1 MQSSQ
6 LTAQRIRDEAL
17 DQIPWPEHH
26 PLYVD
31 ALLGADQRL
40 WLKRDVVGDS
50 ARWEIWSPDRGPEM
64 EVWVPADLD
73 LKYADDEQ
81 VWGVRKNSLD
91 VPFLY
96 RYLITAR

>member
-1 MQSSQ
+1 
-6 LTAQRIRDEAL
+6 
-17 DQIPWPEHH
+17 
-26 PLYVD
+26 
-31 ALLGADQRL
+31 
-40 WLKRDVVGDS
+40 
-50 ARWEIWSPDRGPEM
+50 M